1 VKKAAA
7 ILFLSL
13 LLFNFVGYRLWLYY
27 AQARSARMLTAAVE
41 KGDYDSTDL
50 ITLTIPL
57 NIPYLCDWTEFRR
70 VDGEIEFGGK
80 IYRFVMRKVFNGQL
94 ILLCLPDEI
103 KTQLQ
108 AAGKDFFKSV
118 NDLSSVPA
126 GKKQNTAHSTF
137 KAVSA
142 DYDDQH
148 PVWRPGLTGSPTVY
162 ALPVDQTRW
171 PSPSY
176 AIPGQPPETR
186 TA

>member
-1 VKKAAA
+1 
-7 ILFLSL
+7 L
-13 LLFNFVGYRLWLYY
+13 LLFNFVGYKLWLFC
-27 AQARSARMLTAAVE
+27 AQARAARMLTVAVD

-50 ITLTIPL
+50 ITITIPV
-57 NIPYLCDWTEFRR
+57 NIPYLCDWPEFRR

-80 IYRFVMRKVFNGQL
+80 IYRFVKRKVLNGQM
-94 ILLCLPDEI
+94 ILLCLPDEN

-108 AAGKDFFKSV
+108 AAGNDFFKSV
-118 NDLSSVPA
+118 NDLSSAPA
-126 GKKQNTAHSTF
+126 GKKQNTALSTF
-137 KAVSA
+137 KALPV

-148 PVWRPGLTGSPTVY
+148 PLWRLGSMGSLIIY
-162 ALPVDQTRW
+162 APPVDQTRW

>member
-1 VKKAAA
+1 
-7 ILFLSL
+7 
-13 LLFNFVGYRLWLYY
+13 
-27 AQARSARMLTAAVE
+27 MLTVAVD

-50 ITLTIPL
+50 ITITIPV
-57 NIPYLCDWTEFRR
+57 NIPYLCDWPEFRR

-80 IYRFVMRKVFNGQL
+80 IYRFVKRKVLNGQM
-94 ILLCLPDEI
+94 ILLCLPDEN

-108 AAGKDFFKSV
+108 AAGNDFFKSV
-118 NDLSSVPA
+118 NDLSSAPA
-126 GKKQNTAHSTF
+126 GKKQNTALSTF
-137 KAVSA
+137 KALPV

-148 PVWRPGLTGSPTVY
+148 PLWRLGSMGSLIIY
-162 ALPVDQTRW
+162 APPVDQTRW

>member
-1 VKKAAA
+1 
-7 ILFLSL
+7 L

-27 AQARSARMLTAAVE
+27 AETRAVMTLTAAIE

-50 ITLTIPL
+50 ITITIPL
-57 NIPYLCDWTEFRR
+57 NIPYLCDWPAFRR

-80 IYRFVMRKVFNGQL
+80 IYRFVKRKVFNGQM
-94 ILLCLPDEI
+94 ILLCLPDEN

-118 NDLSSVPA
+118 NDLSSAPA
-126 GKKQNTAHSTF
+126 GKRQNTALTTF
-137 KAVSA
+137 KSFHA

-148 PVWRPGLTGSPTVY
+148 SIWRPNATGSLTSY
-162 ALPVDQTRW
+162 EFPVDQARW
-171 PSPSY
+171 PSPSF
-176 AIPGQPPETR
+176 AIPGQPPDTR